1 MILVFLKRLLQ
12 MAGLVALQVLVCN
25 HIHFLGYAT
34 PMLYVLFLVWLP
46 LNASRVGNLLWAFV
60 LGLLI
65 DIFSNTPGEA
75 AASLTLTA
83 FVQWPLLRLMA
94 PKESTED
101 MVPSCQTM
109 GRWNHVRY
117 ILLLTLVHHVAFYL
131 LESFSFFHA
140 REVFVAFGASVL
152 LSFLLMLVLETLRHG
167 K

>member
-34 PMLYVLFLVWLP
+34 PMLYVLFVVWLP

-83 FVQWPLLRLMA
+83 FVQWPLLQLMA

-101 MVPSCQTM
+101 MVPSYQTM

-117 ILLLTLVHHVAFYL
+117 ILLLTLVHHAAFYL

-140 REVFVAFGASVL
+140 REVLVAFGASVW